1 MQGEKVPIEVNK
13 NSGFILNENEKL
25 TATIQNH
32 SKFLPAEMLNDIRQS
47 VRLNVEVQ
55 DQIKKFIADLEKQPQ
70 NEPLDCIQIEAT
82 SARSAAGLSPYEYQ
96 QKLCSQVMVDIYNN
110 LTFAQKLLS
119 QDLTASPVATKST
132 ANIRE
137 LFEMINVRLDAL
149 FLLFDECLKKKK
161 DREKQQARDD
171 QQAQVHSIQLVQC
184 KRTLGEVERK
194 VQAWQRTADE
204 MCDRLV
210 IEVYATLRRQLI
222 YDEAMA
228 KIVENQSSDD
238 NQIEFK
244 KSDHFLDRFQH
255 PEVRDLIRYQEN
267 CIKEDFMTKYTT
279 EISIAKMMKDV
290 AKMNEEMEKLVKV
303 LNVNILRTAGTIL
316 NADQLSSI
324 ADQVPNEKPVPD
336 ALIQK
341 VHYLFCFILG
351 GLQAKIKKI
360 WQNNKEMRDIE
371 EKIHFA
377 CRNIEARKSEIALLE
392 NIYIGHDE
400 AEMQK
405 ALLEKVKDD
414 RNMRKKTLTMISETW
429 RQRRLEFVEKEK
441 AANENVERQKSRIV
455 ALSKNIEHERSLLK
469 ELFEMNRKNPTS
481 HCYDMCNK
489 EMIENR
495 IQALQVKLEIK
506 QKIKKDLMWKNASLQ
521 NIIARER
528 ARLVD
533 VGNKKEEDAIN
544 GDGCQEELKNL
555 LLEKENLESK
565 YKTFSFMKVKLQ
577 KEINILERKI
587 NEKKLSCSD
596 LEMHLEKLKSTNEKR
611 ISVGSSVKTN
621 EMLNMTTLKKSQE
634 VLFSYAKNLKREF
647 ALLNEEVT
655 NMVNEFFAK
664 TEEYQNLEEKHS
676 MKAFEVE
683 YLQMK
688 VNQLQC
694 ELLWNRPTP
703 RQISL
708 LRDENYNHCKPSSQ
722 PLLPPSPSQGDTKLS
737 ADMKKIEGKTENCE
751 HIETS
756 DNISVNQDTI
766 NKSAKSLTSLS
777 YQMIV
782 NSTSPSQFM
791 QNITKETAES
801 GTLSEDDPFRSLY
814 STENS
819 PARIT
824 VEAEAIFES
833 KSATIKKENFKQNA
847 TCTDKSQE
855 PCENIEQKLKD
866 EITKLQ
872 SNINETK
879 KINKVNNSD
888 DEMSIRMGKTLETAL
903 ATVKKISSAKK
914 MDEKEQTTNN
924 NNTGENSSTAS
935 EISLTASN
943 EENGE
948 IHKQY
953 SPDNSKIM
961 LKEDSEKAIS
971 SSTFSSIEENIK
983 NLNNIPQTSKEEL
996 LKWFKSFPKD
1006 EMLQKD
1012 KKDKSFQQK

>member
-1 MQGEKVPIEVNK
+1 MQGDKVPIEVKK

-32 SKFLPAEMLNDIRQS
+32 SKFLPAEALNDIRQS

-55 DQIKKFIADLEKQPQ
+55 DQIKKLIADLEKQSQ

-82 SARSAAGLSPYEYQ
+82 SARDAAGLSPYEYQ
-96 QKLCSQVMVDIYNN
+96 QRLCSQFLVDIYNN

-132 ANIRE
+132 TNIRE
-137 LFEMINVRLDAL
+137 LVEMINVRLDAL
-149 FLLFDECLKKKK
+149 FLLFDECLEKRK

-184 KRTLGEVERK
+184 KRALGEIEGK
-194 VQAWQRTADE
+194 VQARQRTADE

-210 IEVYATLRRQLI
+210 IEVCATLRRQLI

-228 KIVENQSSDD
+228 KIVENQSSD
-238 NQIEFK
+238 NQIAFK
-244 KSDHFLDRFQH
+244 KCDHFLDRFQH

-267 CIKEDFMTKYTT
+267 CIKEDFMTKHTT
-279 EISIAKMMKDV
+279 EINIAKMMKDI
-290 AKMNEEMEKLVKV
+290 AKMKEEVEKFVKV
-303 LNVNILRTAGTIL
+303 LNVNILRIAGTIL

-324 ADQVPNEKPVPD
+324 VDQVPNGKPATN
-336 ALIQK
+336 ALIQN
-341 VHYLFCFILG
+341 VHSLFCFILG

-414 RNMRKKTLTMISETW
+414 RNMREKTLTMISETW
-429 RQRRLEFVEKEK
+429 RQRRLEFCEKEK
-441 AANENVERQKSRIV
+441 AANENIERQKSRIV
-455 ALSKNIEHERSLLK
+455 ALSKNIEHERSLMK

-481 HCYDMCNK
+481 HCYDMCNRK
-489 EMIENR
+489 MIENR
-495 IQALQVKLEIK
+495 IQALQDKLEIK
-506 QKIKKDLMWKNASLQ
+506 QKIKKELMWKNASLQ
-521 NIIARER
+521 KNIARER

-533 VGNKKEEDAIN
+533 VDNKKEEDAIN
-544 GDGCQEELKNL
+544 GDGYQEELKNL

-565 YKTFSFMKVKLQ
+565 HKTFSFMKVKLQ
-577 KEINILERKI
+577 KEINILKSKI

-596 LEMHLEKLKSTNEKR
+596 LEMHLEKLKSTNEKH
-611 ISVGSSVKTN
+611 
-621 EMLNMTTLKKSQE
+621 
-634 VLFSYAKNLKREF
+634 REF

-655 NMVNEFFAK
+655 NMVNEYFAK

-676 MKAFEVE
+676 MKALEVE
-683 YLQMK
+683 YF
-688 VNQLQC
+688 
-694 ELLWNRPTP
+694 
-703 RQISL
+703 QI
-708 LRDENYNHCKPSSQ
+708 KPSSQ
-722 PLLPPSPSQGDTKLS
+722 PLLPPSPSQGETKFS
-737 ADMKKIEGKTENCE
+737 ADMKIEGKTENCE

-756 DNISVNQDTI
+756 DNTSVNQDTI

-782 NSTSPSQFM
+782 NNTSPSQFM

-801 GTLSEDDPFRSLY
+801 GTLSEDVPFCSLY

-833 KSATIKKENFKQNA
+833 KSETIKKENFKQNA

-872 SNINETK
+872 SNINETE

-903 ATVKKISSAKK
+903 ATVKKFSSAKK
-914 MDEKEQTTNN
+914 MDEQEQTTNN
-924 NNTGENSSTAS
+924 NNGGENSSTAS
-935 EISLTASN
+935 EISFTVSN

-953 SPDNSKIM
+953 SPDNSEIM
-961 LKEDSEKAIS
+961 LKEESEKAIS

-1006 EMLQKD
+1006 ETLQKD

>member
-1 MQGEKVPIEVNK
+1 MQDEKVPIEVNK

-32 SKFLPAEMLNDIRQS
+32 SKFLPAEVLNDIRQS

-55 DQIKKFIADLEKQPQ
+55 DQIQKIIADLETQPQ

-82 SARSAAGLSPYEYQ
+82 SARDAAGLSPYENQ
-96 QKLCSQVMVDIYNN
+96 QRLCSQFLVDIYNN

-119 QDLTASPVATKST
+119 QDLTASPAATKST
-132 ANIRE
+132 TNIRE
-137 LFEMINVRLDAL
+137 LLEMINVRLDAL
-149 FLLFDECLKKKK
+149 FLLFDECLEKRK
-161 DREKQQARDD
+161 DREKQQARDN

-184 KRTLGEVERK
+184 KRTLGEVEGK
-194 VQAWQRTADE
+194 VKARQRTAKE

-210 IEVYATLRRQLI
+210 IEVYATLCRQLI

-238 NQIEFK
+238 QMAFK
-244 KSDHFLDRFQH
+244 KSDLFLDKIQH
-255 PEVRDLIRYQEN
+255 QKVRDLIRYQEN
-267 CIKEDFMTKYTT
+267 CIKEDIMAKYTT
-279 EISIAKMMKDV
+279 EISIAKMMKDI
-290 AKMNEEMEKLVKV
+290 AKMKEEVEKFVKV
-303 LNVNILRTAGTIL
+303 LNINILRIAGTIL

-324 ADQVPNEKPVPD
+324 VDQVPNEKQVTN
-336 ALIQK
+336 ALIQN
-341 VHYLFCFILG
+341 VHSLFCFILG

-405 ALLEKVKDD
+405 ALLEKVKND

-455 ALSKNIEHERSLLK
+455 ALSKNIEHQRSLME
-469 ELFEMNRKNPTS
+469 ELLEMRRKNPTS
-481 HCYDMCNK
+481 HCYDICNK

-506 QKIKKDLMWKNASLQ
+506 QKIKEELMWKNASLQ
-521 NIIARER
+521 NNIARER

-533 VGNKKEEDAIN
+533 VENKKEEDAIN
-544 GDGCQEELKNL
+544 EDGYQEELKNL

-565 YKTFSFMKVKLQ
+565 HKTFGFMKVKLQ
-577 KEINILERKI
+577 KEIDILKSKI

-596 LEMHLEKLKSTNEKR
+596 LEMHLGKLKSTNEKHAN
-611 ISVGSSVKTN
+611 VGSAVKTN
-621 EMLNMTTLKKSQE
+621 QMLNMKTLKKNQE

-683 YLQMK
+683 YFQIK
-688 VNQLQC
+688 VNQLQW

-722 PLLPPSPSQGDTKLS
+722 PLPPPSPSQADTKFS
-737 ADMKKIEGKTENCE
+737 ADMKIEGKTENCE
-751 HIETS
+751 HVETS
-756 DNISVNQDTI
+756 DNISANQDTI

-782 NSTSPSQFM
+782 DSASPSQFT

-801 GTLSEDDPFRSLY
+801 GTVSKDVPFYSLY

-824 VEAEAIFES
+824 VEAEAIYES
-833 KSATIKKENFKQNA
+833 KSATINKENFKQNA
-847 TCTDKSQE
+847 TCTDRSQE
-855 PCENIEQKLKD
+855 PCENIDKKLKD

-872 SNINETK
+872 SNINETEQ
-879 KINKVNNSD
+879 INKVNNSD

-903 ATVKKISSAKK
+903 ATVKKISSDKK
-914 MDEKEQTTNN
+914 MNEKEQTTNN

-935 EISLTASN
+935 EISFTVSN

-953 SPDNSKIM
+953 SPDNSEII
-961 LKEDSEKAIS
+961 LKEKSEKAIS

-983 NLNNIPQTSKEEL
+983 NLNNIPETSKEEL

-1006 EMLQKD
+1006 ETLQKD